1 MVEAAL
7 VFPLVLLTVL
17 AMVYY
22 MVFMYA
28 KVAASSG
35 LAMQTLAEAGRKT
48 EICLV
53 HSPVPNRGSIDFTLT
68 GLHESCL
75 GQRTITG
82 GAFRRSYTKTL
93 ESRSYVLDE
102 KTEIRISDFLRE
114 AAW

>member
-28 KVAASSG
+28 KVSASSG
-35 LAMQTLAEAGRKT
+35 LAMQTLAEAGRRT
-48 EICLV
+48 ETCRI
-53 HSPVPNRGSIDFTLT
+53 HSPVPNRGSIDFALT
-68 GLHESCL
+68 GIHESCL
-75 GQRTITG
+75 GQRTLTG
-82 GAFRRSYTKTL
+82 GAFRHNYAKTL
-93 ESRSYVLDE
+93 ETRSYVLDE

-114 AAW
+114 AAR